1 MNDTLDTTPTTTAEP
16 PARQRDLAQ
25 FLVVAVLVVI
35 ATILIVDATGLRN
48 DFAETDP
55 VGPKFFPYFVAG
67 VLLLMAALLSI
78 ATLRGSVPEAEEG
91 EDIDLTQGAD
101 WFTVAKLVGVFVF
114 LIATVNLLGWAI
126 SGALFF
132 AGCSLTLGSRTW
144 VRDLIIGTALSVGS
158 FYAFYVGL
166 GVPLPAGIL
175 DGIL

>member
-1 MNDTLDTTPTTTAEP
+1 MNDTLETSHTTAADP
-16 PARQRDLAQ
+16 PERRRDLAQ
-25 FLVVAVLVVI
+25 FLVVALLVVL
-35 ATILIVDATGLRN
+35 AVILLVDSSGLRN

-55 VGPKFFPYFVAG
+55 VGPRFFPSLVAG
-67 VLLLMAALLSI
+67 ALLLTAALLSVSI
-78 ATLRGSVPEAEEG
+78 LRGSIPEEEGG

-101 WFTVAKLVGVFVF
+101 WFTVAKLVAVFVF
-114 LIATVNLLGWAI
+114 LVATVDLLGWAI

-144 VRDLIIGTALSVGS
+144 LRDLIIGTVLSFGS
-158 FYAFYVGL
+158 FYAFYVAL

>member
-1 MNDTLDTTPTTTAEP
+1 MSDTVESTNTTAYP
-16 PARQRDLAQ
+16 PERRRDLSQ
-25 FLVVAVLVVI
+25 FLVVGLLLVV
-35 ATILIVDATGLRN
+35 AVALAVDASGLRN

-67 VLLLMAALLSI
+67 ALALTAVLLGI
-78 ATLRGSVPEAEEG
+78 ATLRGSVPEEEG
-91 EDIDLTQGAD
+91 GEDVDLGQGAD

-114 LIATVNLLGWAI
+114 LIATVDLLGWAI
-126 SGALFF
+126 AGALFF

-144 VRDLIIGTALSVGS
+144 LRDLVIGTVLSFGS
-158 FYAFYVGL
+158 FYAFYVAL

>member
-1 MNDTLDTTPTTTAEP
+1 MSDTIETTATPATAP
-16 PARQRDLAQ
+16 PERRRDLAQ
-25 FLVVAVLVVI
+25 FLVVAFLVVV
-35 ATILIVDATGLRN
+35 ATILVVDAAGLRN

-55 VGPKFFPYFVAG
+55 VGPKFFPWFIAAMLY
-67 VLLLMAALLSI
+67 LTAALLSI
-78 ATLRGSVPEAEEG
+78 AILRGSIPEEEG
-91 EDIDLTQGAD
+91 GEDVDLDQRAE
-101 WFTVAKLVGVFVF
+101 WLTVVKLVGVFVF
-114 LIATVNLLGWAI
+114 LIATVDLLGWAI

-144 VRDLIIGTALSVGS
+144 LRDLAIGTALSVGS

>member
-1 MNDTLDTTPTTTAEP
+1 VSETIQTPTP
-16 PARQRDLAQ
+16 PTSTPERRRDLAQ
-25 FLVVAVLVVI
+25 FIVVAFLIVVATLLVV
-35 ATILIVDATGLRN
+35 DASGLRN

-67 VLLLMAALLSI
+67 VLLLTAALLSI
-78 ATLRGSVPEAEEG
+78 AILRGSVPEEEAG

-101 WFTVAKLVGVFVF
+101 WFTVAKLIAAFVF
-114 LIATVNLLGWAI
+114 LIATVDLLGWVI

-132 AGCSLTLGSRTW
+132 AACSLTLGSRTW
-144 VRDLIIGTALSVGS
+144 LRDLLIGTALSLVS